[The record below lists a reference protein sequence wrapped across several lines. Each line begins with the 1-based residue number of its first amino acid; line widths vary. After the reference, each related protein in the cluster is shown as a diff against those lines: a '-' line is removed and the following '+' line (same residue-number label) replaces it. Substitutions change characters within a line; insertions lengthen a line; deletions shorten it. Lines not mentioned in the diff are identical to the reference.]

1 MEGKLA
7 QQKSLYENQIKDL
20 NAKLKALEGDPN
32 NPQPVSLSQEEFD
45 KLQKAAA
52 EAESL
57 KQQSKVSAEEVAKI
71 VSLADVL
78 T

>member
-1 MEGKLA
+1 
-7 QQKSLYENQIKDL
+7 
-20 NAKLKALEGDPN
+20 
-32 NPQPVSLSQEEFD
+32 VSLSQEEFD